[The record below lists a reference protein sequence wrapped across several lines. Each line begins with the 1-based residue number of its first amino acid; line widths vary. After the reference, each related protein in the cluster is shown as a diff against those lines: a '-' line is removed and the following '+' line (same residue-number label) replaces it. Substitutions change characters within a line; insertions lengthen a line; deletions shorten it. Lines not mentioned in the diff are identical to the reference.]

1 MPSLPQDSPAAG
13 LGTGFPVVRGPP
25 SELIGF
31 YITTY
36 EAAFGKRP
44 TGSPQKI
51 EGWRVLGFEPPC
63 ERSIH
68 PLLGVHTGSGYVTN
82 NYSALWS
89 LITPHVERQDTD
101 VSTTFEDFKVFG
113 RPDFQRILPQCV
125 DEPECRYPTG
135 FSFSRLRFGEVRPPK
150 SSRGNS
156 TWSHCTSPTQPDVPQ
171 KATELLGFTGT
182 TPRSDLT
189 LPEQPVSAVPT
200 VSPVP
205 LSTPGDT
212 FPLPQHDI
220 GDAWMDSFPD
230 MCSSTYQPAMGY
242 PAPFAPPEL
251 QVGPK
256 GVTTRKEPL
265 TYSTIQNQYLINL
278 SQLAPIAPGWWAQT
292 PITWAPRSVE
302 GIQIPSPSGFSTN
315 NRPTNLWHISD
326 PLT

>member
-1 MPSLPQDSPAAG
+1 MPSLLQDSPAAG
-13 LGTGFPVVRGPP
+13 LGTGFPVVRGPH

-31 YITTY
+31 YTTTY

-44 TGSPQKI
+44 TGSPRKI
-51 EGWRVLGFEPPC
+51 EGWHVLGFEPPC

-113 RPDFQRILPQCV
+113 RPDFQRILPLCV
-125 DEPECRYPTG
+125 DEPDCRYPTG

-150 SSRGNS
+150 SSRENS
-156 TWSHCTSPTQPDVPQ
+156 TWSPCASPTQPDVPQ
-171 KATELLGFTGT
+171 KATELSGFTGT
-182 TPRSDLT
+182 APRSDLT
-189 LPEQPVSAVPT
+189 LPEQP
-200 VSPVP
+200 
-205 LSTPGDT
+205 
-212 FPLPQHDI
+212 HDVD
-220 GDAWMDSFPD
+220 DAWMDSFPD

-265 TYSTIQNQYLINL
+265 TYTTIQNQYLINL
-278 SQLAPIAPGWWAQT
+278 SQLAPIAPGWWA
-292 PITWAPRSVE
+292 PVTWAPRPLE

>member
-1 MPSLPQDSPAAG
+1 MPSLPQDSPAGG

-113 RPDFQRILPQCV
+113 RPDYQRILPQCV

-150 SSRGNS
+150 SSRENS
-156 TWSHCTSPTQPDVPQ
+156 TWSHCASPTQPDVPQ

-182 TPRSDLT
+182 APRSDLT
-189 LPEQPVSAVPT
+189 LPEQP
-200 VSPVP
+200 
-205 LSTPGDT
+205 
-212 FPLPQHDI
+212 HDV
-220 GDAWMDSFPD
+220 GDAWMDSFPA

-278 SQLAPIAPGWWAQT
+278 SQLAPIAPGEFGEGCSPQEEWT
-292 PITWAPRSVE
+292 P
-302 GIQIPSPSGFSTN
+302 PSPTPPGFS
-315 NRPTNLWHISD
+315 RLVGADSD
-326 PLT
+326 HLGTEIRGGHPDPKSQWLQHQQPPHQPVAHQ